1 MNVILR
7 AAGALAVLTAL
18 SAANGLQAQTGPA
31 APTAPV
37 TKIGFINSQKIIAS
51 APGRDE
57 AEAQFRKE
65 MAGYQAQVQKLQD
78 SLKTIIDTYTKQ
90 EPTMS
95 AVARDGKQRE
105 IQAKEADYQNRVR
118 QLETQAQQR
127 EGELVRPIM
136 DQINKII
143 EAMRAEDGYSMIF
156 DVASNGGSVVAADP
170 ALELT
175 DRVIAR
181 LKAAAPAAPT
191 KPVGSPV
198 PTPSGVKTP
207 PKKP

>member
-1 MNVILR
+1 MSLIVR

-18 SAANGLQAQTGPA
+18 TAANSLQAQTA
-31 APTAPV
+31 APAPV
-37 TKIGFINSQKIIAS
+37 TKIGFINSQKIIAA

-95 AVARDGKQRE
+95 AVARDGKQKE

-118 QLETQAQQR
+118 QLESQAQQR
-127 EGELVRPIM
+127 EGELVKPIM

-143 EAMRAEDGYSMIF
+143 ETMRAEDNYSMIF
-156 DVASNGGSVVAADP
+156 D
-170 ALELT
+170 
-175 DRVIAR
+175 
-181 LKAAAPAAPT
+181 
-191 KPVGSPV
+191 
-198 PTPSGVKTP
+198 
-207 PKKP
+207 